1 MEVIKTNIPL
11 KDVAK
16 VMREVG
22 YNKSEPGTR
31 SSAIADQIAEAEAR
45 PKKTLDDAINAS
57 MAKITPDRSAVVL
70 PKSAATKVTTVKEAE
85 KVVKDLKSTVSGVA
99 VKAAKKVLDQAPVKK
114 TVTIDMSLPETKI
127 TFVGPGWIPMDIRRA
142 NIELVRAFKMKI
154 RDEYRKGI
162 K

>member
-1 MEVIKTNIPL
+1 MEVIKTNIPM

-31 SSAIADQIAEAEAR
+31 SSAIAAQIAEAEAR

-57 MAKITPDRSAVVL
+57 MAKITPNKPSVVL
-70 PKSAATKVTTVKEAE
+70 PKSVPV
-85 KVVKDLKSTVSGVA
+85 
-99 VKAAKKVLDQAPVKK
+99 KKVEPEIEIDELEVEAAPKVPITEVHLGEPK
-114 TVTIDMSLPETKI
+114 TVTIDMTTIETKV
-127 TFVGPGWIPMDIRRA
+127 TFTGPGWIIRDIKIA
-142 NIELVRAFKMKI
+142 YMELIKAFQIKI

>member
-57 MAKITPDRSAVVL
+57 MAKITPNKSSVVL
-70 PKSAATKVTTVKEAE
+70 PKSVPVKPVPVA
-85 KVVKDLKSTVSGVA
+85 KVVEKPKVVLKEPVRKD
-99 VKAAKKVLDQAPVKK
+99 KVEK
-114 TVTIDMSLPETKI
+114 TVTINMSLPETKI

>member
-57 MAKITPDRSAVVL
+57 MAKITPKKSDAVVL
-70 PKSAATKVTTVKEAE
+70 PKSVPV
-85 KVVKDLKSTVSGVA
+85 
-99 VKAAKKVLDQAPVKK
+99 KKVEPEIEIDELKVEVAHKVPITEVHLGEPK
-114 TVTIDMSLPETKI
+114 TVTIDMSSVHTKV
-127 TFVGPGWIPMDIRRA
+127 TFTGPGWIIRDIKIA
-142 NIELVRAFKMKI
+142 YSELIKAFQIKI